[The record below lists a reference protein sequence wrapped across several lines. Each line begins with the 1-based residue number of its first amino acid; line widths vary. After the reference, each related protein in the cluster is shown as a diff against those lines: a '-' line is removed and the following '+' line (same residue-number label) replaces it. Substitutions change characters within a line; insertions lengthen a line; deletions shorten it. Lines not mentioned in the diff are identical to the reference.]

1 MLALQSTIFYTMKL
15 IMLLIYLQHQTNFE
29 SKKQFENNMKE
40 KLQEENEG
48 KKLKMFNDWLPLSIT
63 TQYGPSS

>member
-1 MLALQSTIFYTMKL
+1 
-15 IMLLIYLQHQTNFE
+15 MLLIYLQHQTNFE

-63 TQYGPSS
+63 TMYGPSS

>member
-1 MLALQSTIFYTMKL
+1 MKL

-63 TQYGPSS
+63 TLYGPSS